1 MDEAKAEFN
10 WRVPRGIAL
19 AVCLAAAGWRGLGS
33 ESAGCASR
41 PGESPSSPAAQVKPQ
56 AASTEQVS
64 VPTFR
69 LLNAK
74 QGRSIVDAA
83 KDQDQ
88 TGATLKTVR
97 TSFIRR
103 ISKRVLNT
111 HTRIRSN
118 STQGM
123 RIFSE

>member
-19 AVCLAAAGWRGLGS
+19 AVCLAAAWMAGGS
-33 ESAGCASR
+33 AAR
-41 PGESPSSPAAQVKPQ
+41 AQAAPAAQAKVQAPPAAQVKPQ

-74 QGRSIVDAA
+74 QGRSTVNPA
-83 KDQDQ
+83 KIQNQPELDPQPSSH
-88 TGATLKTVR
+88 LV
-97 TSFIRR
+97 
-103 ISKRVLNT
+103 
-111 HTRIRSN
+111 HPPYP
-118 STQGM
+118 
-123 RIFSE
+123 